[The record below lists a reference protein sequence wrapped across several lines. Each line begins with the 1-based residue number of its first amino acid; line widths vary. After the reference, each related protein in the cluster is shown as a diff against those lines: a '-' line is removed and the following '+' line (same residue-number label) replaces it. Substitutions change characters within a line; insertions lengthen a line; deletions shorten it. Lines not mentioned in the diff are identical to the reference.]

1 MGGFFM
7 FSCNTSGNCQSVT
20 LDFTII
26 KSKIMKTKVL
36 DFLKKPSDNPVDDF
50 NTGFALLQ
58 RTEGI
63 SQGTLRNYNNQG
75 YTPQSLENIKYDL
88 QKAHEISDLD
98 ILNHETEA
106 PVLDIAPAAQAYD
119 QKLFIEANKDQ
130 FTNILKDMNDSEKA
144 GLSISVQYT
153 FLREEDCPSELKVLV
168 NDVITSYHNF
178 RAAHT
183 ELYEK
188 VVQPENSVLTE
199 DEIYEI
205 ASGLLSN
212 FELNREIHAELE
224 YYAKKK
230 DILGEHEIFAD
241 LKKTRALD
249 ALTADE
255 ISKRINNLKTYISKM
270 PAKIE
275 AAKTPEA
282 KQKLQEK
289 LDIWEAEKKDLD
301 VRLKAKE

>member
-1 MGGFFM
+1 
-7 FSCNTSGNCQSVT
+7 
-20 LDFTII
+20 
-26 KSKIMKTKVL
+26 MKTKVL
-36 DFLKKPSDNPVDDF
+36 DFLKKPSDNPVEDF

-63 SQGTLRNYNNQG
+63 SQGTLRNYNIQG
-75 YTPQSLENIKYDL
+75 YTPQSLENIRYDL
-88 QKAHEISDLD
+88 QKAHDISDLE
-98 ILNHETEA
+98 ILNHEVAE
-106 PVLDIAPAAQAYD
+106 VVLNLDINQYATVYD

-130 FTNILKDMNDSEKA
+130 FTSILKEMNDSEKA
-144 GLSISVQYT
+144 GLSISVQYA
-153 FLREEDCPSELKVLV
+153 FLREEDCPNELKVLV

-188 VVQPENSVLTE
+188 VVQPENTELTE

-205 ASGLLSN
+205 AFGLLED

-224 YYAKKK
+224 HYAKTKE
-230 DILGEHEIFAD
+230 ILGEHEIFAE
-241 LKKTRALD
+241 LKRTRELD
-249 ALTADE
+249 ALSADA
-255 ISKRINNLKTYISKM
+255 ISKRISNLKTYISKM

-289 LDIWEAEKKDLD
+289 LDVWEAEKKDLD
-301 VRLKAKE
+301 ARLKAKE

>member
-1 MGGFFM
+1 
-7 FSCNTSGNCQSVT
+7 
-20 LDFTII
+20 
-26 KSKIMKTKVL
+26 MKTKVL
-36 DFLKKPSDNPVDDF
+36 DFLKKPSDNPVEDF

-63 SQGTLRNYNNQG
+63 SQGTLRNYNIQG
-75 YTPQSLENIKYDL
+75 YTPQSLENIRYDL
-88 QKAHEISDLD
+88 QKAHDISDLE
-98 ILNHETEA
+98 ILNHEVAE
-106 PVLDIAPAAQAYD
+106 VVLDLDIAPSAPVYD

-130 FTNILKDMNDSEKA
+130 FTSILKEMNDSEKA
-144 GLSISVQYT
+144 GLSISVQYA
-153 FLREEDCPSELKVLV
+153 FLREEDCPNELKVLV

-188 VVQPENSVLTE
+188 VVQPENTELTE

-205 ASGLLSN
+205 AFGLLED

-224 YYAKKK
+224 HYAKTKE
-230 DILGEHEIFAD
+230 ILGEHEIFAE
-241 LKKTRALD
+241 LKRTRELD
-249 ALTADE
+249 ALSADA
-255 ISKRINNLKTYISKM
+255 ISKRISNLKTYISKM

-289 LDIWEAEKKDLD
+289 LDVWEAEKKDLD
-301 VRLKAKE
+301 ARLKAKE

>member
-1 MGGFFM
+1 
-7 FSCNTSGNCQSVT
+7 
-20 LDFTII
+20 
-26 KSKIMKTKVL
+26 MKTKVL
-36 DFLKKPSDNPVDDF
+36 DFLKKPSDNPVEDF

-63 SQGTLRNYNNQG
+63 SQGTLRNYNIQG
-75 YTPQSLENIKYDL
+75 YTPQSLENIRYDL
-88 QKAHEISDLD
+88 QKAHDISDLE
-98 ILNHETEA
+98 ILNHEVAE
-106 PVLDIAPAAQAYD
+106 VVLDLDIAPSAPVYD

-130 FTNILKDMNDSEKA
+130 FTSILKEMNDSEKA
-144 GLSISVQYT
+144 GLSISVQYA
-153 FLREEDCPSELKVLV
+153 FLREEDCPNELKVLV

-188 VVQPENSVLTE
+188 VVQPESTVLTE

-205 ASGLLSN
+205 AFGLLED

-224 YYAKKK
+224 HYAKTKE
-230 DILGEHEIFAD
+230 ILGEHEIFAE
-241 LKKTRALD
+241 LKRTRELD
-249 ALTADE
+249 ALSADA
-255 ISKRINNLKTYISKM
+255 ISKRISNLKTYISKM

-289 LDIWEAEKKDLD
+289 LDVWEAEKKDLD
-301 VRLKAKE
+301 ARLKAKE

>member
-1 MGGFFM
+1 
-7 FSCNTSGNCQSVT
+7 
-20 LDFTII
+20 
-26 KSKIMKTKVL
+26 MKTKVL
-36 DFLKKPSDNPVDDF
+36 DFLKKPSDNPVEDF

-58 RTEGI
+58 RSEGI

-98 ILNHETEA
+98 ILNHEVAE
-106 PVLDIAPAAQAYD
+106 VVLDLDIAPSAPVYD

-130 FTNILKDMNDSEKA
+130 FTSILKEMNDSEKA
-144 GLSISVQYT
+144 GLSISVQYA
-153 FLREEDCPSELKVLV
+153 FLREEDCPNELKVLV

-188 VVQPENSVLTE
+188 VVQPENTILTE

-205 ASGLLSN
+205 AFGLLEN

-224 YYAKKK
+224 HYAKTKE
-230 DILGEHEIFAD
+230 ILGDHEIFAE
-241 LKKTRALD
+241 LKRTRELD
-249 ALTADE
+249 ALSADE
-255 ISKRINNLKTYISKM
+255 ISKRISNLKTYISK
-270 PAKIE
+270 KKKKLE
-275 AAKTPEA
+275 EN
-282 KQKLQEK
+282 QKLSENDK
-289 LDIWEAEKKDLD
+289 TELSKVINDLEAQKIDLD
-301 VRLKAKE
+301 VRLKAKK